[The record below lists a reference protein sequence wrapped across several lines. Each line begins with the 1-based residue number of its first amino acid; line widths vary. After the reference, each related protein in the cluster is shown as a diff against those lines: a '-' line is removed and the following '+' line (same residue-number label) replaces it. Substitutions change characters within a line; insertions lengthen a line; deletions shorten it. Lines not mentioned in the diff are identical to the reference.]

1 MHLCIFRLCVLYFK
15 PSFTQ
20 NNRLPKMNF
29 NFSLT
34 SGLGPLVRN
43 RSRSESKIWRI
54 LFLCWRLS
62 STVEV
67 LLLLLLFLLLLLLLL
82 FCFYVGG
89 SPPLWRCRQQST
101 LSAWYGGSS
110 GRCHIWA
117 SLHYSCVC
125 VAIFLCLCILCFIII
140 QNPDTPYM
148 VMPPLLLYLYL
159 YFLYF
164 CIPLI
169 SHIWACLSYLSWSYL
184 RTRTESVR
192 IFVTHIL
199 APENGI
205 CTIHTWQL
213 HLEHSLWHICTIVW
227 HIHQV

>member
-1 MHLCIFRLCVLYFK
+1 MRA
-15 PSFTQ
+15 
-20 NNRLPKMNF
+20 
-29 NFSLT
+29 
-34 SGLGPLVRN
+34 PLISVVVVVVVVVV
-43 RSRSESKIWRI
+43 IVVI
-54 LFLCWRLS
+54 VVVVLFLCWRLS

-67 LLLLLLFLLLLLLLL
+67 QTTVDLECMIRRELREVP
-82 FCFYVGG
+82 YMGI
-89 SPPLWRCRQQST
+89 PPL
-101 LSAWYGGSS
+101 L
-110 GRCHIWA
+110 
-117 SLHYSCVC
+117 
-125 VAIFLCLCILCFIII
+125 LCLCCYFFVFMYFVFY
-140 QNPDTPYM
+140 NHPDTPYM

-205 CTIHTWQL
+205 CTIHT
-213 HLEHSLWHICTIVW
+213 
-227 HIHQV
+227 